1 MKINK
6 TIASKREEVI
16 LESTRIK
23 EEKRRKRKKVM
34 RFVGLSTALALGTA
48 GLTLGAAV
56 SLINRGGAKKAEVK
70 PTVVNLTSSVE
81 IVDESGNKNLITDK
95 IKQYVALLEQD
106 LKDLGVKMTKVVLP
120 TDKTRQLDVYLEGRS
135 EYYKC
140 LIDRS
145 PAESAEDIERMQR
158 YLIANN
164 LAPIYVDVR
173 IESRAYYK

>member
-1 MKINK
+1 MRINK

-34 RFVGLSTALALGTA
+34 RFVGLSTALALGV
-48 GLTLGAAV
+48 V
-56 SLINRGGAKKAEVK
+56 SLISRGGMKKAEVK

-120 TDKTRQLDVYLEGRS
+120 TDKTRQLDVYLESRM

>member
-48 GLTLGAAV
+48 GLTLGAV
-56 SLINRGGAKKAEVK
+56 SLINRDGAKKAEVK

-95 IKQYVALLEQD
+95 IKQYVALLEKD

-120 TDKTRQLDVYLEGRS
+120 MDKTRQLDVYLEGRI

-140 LIDRS
+140 LIDRL

-158 YLIANN
+158 YLITNN
-164 LAPIYVDVR
+164 LTPTYVDVR

>member
-1 MKINK
+1 MRINK

-48 GLTLGAAV
+48 GLTLGAV
-56 SLINRGGAKKAEVK
+56 SLINRSGAKKTEVK

-95 IKQYVALLEQD
+95 IKQYV
-106 LKDLGVKMTKVVLP
+106 
-120 TDKTRQLDVYLEGRS
+120 RFWS
-135 EYYKC
+135 
-140 LIDRS
+140 
-145 PAESAEDIERMQR
+145 
-158 YLIANN
+158 
-164 LAPIYVDVR
+164 R
-173 IESRAYYK
+173 I

>member
-1 MKINK
+1 MRINK
-6 TIASKREEVI
+6 TIVSKREEVI

-48 GLTLGAAV
+48 GLTLGV
-56 SLINRGGAKKAEVK
+56 VGLIKRGDTKKTEVK
-70 PTVVNLTSSVE
+70 TTVVNLTSSVE

-120 TDKTRQLDVYLEGRS
+120 MDNTRQLDVYLEGRN
-135 EYYKC
+135 E
-140 LIDRS
+140 
-145 PAESAEDIERMQR
+145 
-158 YLIANN
+158 
-164 LAPIYVDVR
+164 
-173 IESRAYYK
+173 

>member
-1 MKINK
+1 MRINK

-23 EEKRRKRKKVM
+23 EEKRRKRKKVL

-48 GLTLGAAV
+48 GLTLGAV
-56 SLINRGGAKKAEVK
+56 SLINRGDAKKTEVK

-81 IVDESGNKNLITDK
+81 IVDESGNKNLIT
-95 IKQYVALLEQD
+95 
-106 LKDLGVKMTKVVLP
+106 VVLP
-120 TDKTRQLDVYLEGRS
+120 TDKTRQLDVYLEGRT

-173 IESRAYYK
+173 VESRAYYK

>member
-1 MKINK
+1 MRINK

-48 GLTLGAAV
+48 GLTLGAV

-70 PTVVNLTSSVE
+70 PTVINLTSSVE

-95 IKQYVALLEQD
+95 IKQYVALLEKD

-120 TDKTRQLDVYLEGRS
+120 MDKTRQLDVYIEGRN

-164 LAPIYVDVR
+164 LSPIYADVR